1 MQKYPRYSSLIFDIK
16 QITYIVNIYS
26 LTLFFLMIT
35 WTLTVESIEYSPS
48 QNVAQIRF
56 RPDSPIRFTAWQFV
70 FLQRIWF
77 TYPDGKVMKNAYSIW
92 SSYEEYEQTWFF
104 STIVKKSSET
114 GMSAYLTQEIKPGD
128 TIQCTWPLWHF
139 VDPGT
144 SDKYLLI
151 SIGSGVTPI
160 VSLYKHLA
168 KAKPSAQI
176 VNIYGE
182 RKLQDIIPSIQELF
196 VDSASIHNI
205 LYLSQEDSLYA
216 QRKKWHIQ
224 DGLSDAFTL
233 LQDNNYIVFLCG
245 KPAMVDEV
253 RGTLAQR
260 WIPKEHIIFEKY

>member
-1 MQKYPRYSSLIFDIK
+1 
-16 QITYIVNIYS
+16 
-26 LTLFFLMIT
+26 MIT
-35 WTLTVESIEYSPS
+35 WALTVESIEYSPS

-56 RPDSPIRFTAWQFV
+56 CPESPIRFTAWQFV

-139 VDPGT
+139 VDPGI

-168 KAKPSAQI
+168 KSKPSAQI

-182 RKLQDIIPSIQELF
+182 RYAADILPSLQELF
-196 VDSASIHNI
+196 VNNNNFYNL
-205 LYLSQEDSLYA
+205 LYLSQDEVLPA
-216 QRKKWHIQ
+216 HRKKWHIQ
-224 DGLSDAFTL
+224 DGLLDAFEI
-233 LQDNNYIVFLCG
+233 LQDNNYIAFLCG

-253 RGTLAQR
+253 TEILINK
-260 WIPKEHIIFEKY
+260 WLTKEQIVSEKY